1 MTRILLVGLAGLAAL
16 AVAGPA
22 FADGSSAMPPSQ
34 TTSSVASAATG
45 STLPPDADVE
55 VVPQVTPGDK
65 ISIAC
70 DALTKS
76 NTDSDVRVVLT
87 ISAIPGET
95 PPGYKKVLATDEH
108 VAYGAV
114 RVRIPT
120 VPDIEDHTVNLDVYV
135 VDQQG
140 SKSCDAGHVK
150 ITDSAIAKSQQ
161 HNGKHA

>member
-1 MTRILLVGLAGLAAL
+1 MMRNTLVGLAGLAAL
-16 AVAGPA
+16 AVTGPA
-22 FADGSSAMPPSQ
+22 FANGSSAAPSPQAMPSA
-34 TTSSVASAATG
+34 ASAATN
-45 STLPPDADVE
+45 STLPPDVDVE
-55 VVPQVTPGDK
+55 VVPQVTPGDR

-76 NTDSDVRVVLT
+76 NPDSDVRVVLT
-87 ISAIPGET
+87 ISAIPGELV
-95 PPGYKKVLATDEH
+95 PGYKKVLATDEH

-120 VPDIEDHTVNLDVYV
+120 VPELEDHTVNLNVYV
-135 VDQQG
+135 VNEQG

-161 HNGKHA
+161 GNGKHA

>member
-1 MTRILLVGLAGLAAL
+1 MRLLLVGLAGVAAF

-22 FADGSSAMPPSQ
+22 CANGSTAAPQAQ
-34 TTSSVASAATG
+34 TTSSTASAATG

-55 VVPQVTPGDK
+55 IVPQVTPGDR

-76 NTDSDVRVVLT
+76 NPDSDVRVVLT

-95 PPGYKKVLATDEH
+95 APGYKKVLATDEH

-120 VPDIEDHTVNLDVYV
+120 VPELEDHTVNLDVYV
-135 VDQQG
+135 VNEQG

-161 HNGKHA
+161 GNGKHA

>member
-1 MTRILLVGLAGLAAL
+1 MVRKTLVGLAGLAAI
-16 AVAGPA
+16 AVTGPA
-22 FADGSSAMPPSQ
+22 FANGSTAAPLPLAAPSA
-34 TTSSVASAATG
+34 VAAATD

-55 VVPQVTPGDK
+55 IVPQVTPGDR

-76 NTDSDVRVVLT
+76 NPDSDVRVVLT

-120 VPDIEDHTVNLDVYV
+120 VPDIAEHTVNLNVYV
-135 VDQQG
+135 VDEQG

-161 HNGKHA
+161 GHGKHA